1 MSWLK
6 ACETVSRCKVGYH
19 PDWDINCANCGHP
32 KPMHIDGK
40 CDGSVEGGFATWHRN
55 ILLLGGKET
64 RKEEIMQTFK
74 IVSRYDSNKVLWSGE
89 AVSMKD
95 AVEQAVKA
103 GAYLSYADLSGADL
117 SDADLSDAYLS
128 GANLSDAYL
137 SGANLSGANLSDA
150 YLSGANL
157 SGANLS
163 GARLYGAKL
172 SCADLSC
179 ADLSGAKLSGAYL
192 SGATLSDGRTF
203 EEYKQDPL
211 ANLCSEPEARNRAI
225 AAWGS
230 HSWLDCPMHAA
241 FGYKAINDAPKDNR
255 IFVAAFVALFDGQLL
270 PKPDT
275 K

>member
-1 MSWLK
+1 
-6 ACETVSRCKVGYH
+6 
-19 PDWDINCANCGHP
+19 
-32 KPMHIDGK
+32 
-40 CDGSVEGGFATWHRN
+40 
-55 ILLLGGKET
+55 
-64 RKEEIMQTFK
+64 MQTFK

-103 GAYLSYADLSGADL
+103 GAYLSDAKLSGAKLSDADLSCAYLSGAYLSDAKLSGADL
-117 SDADLSDAYLS
+117 SDADLSCAYLS
-128 GANLSDAYL
+128 GADLSDA
-137 SGANLSGANLSDA
+137 D
-150 YLSGANL
+150 
-157 SGANLS
+157 
-163 GARLYGAKL
+163 L

-179 ADLSGAKLSGAYL
+179 ADLSRADL

-230 HSWLDCPMHAA
+230 HSWSDCPMHAA
-241 FGYKAINDAPKDNR
+241 FGYNAINDAPKDNR